1 MALSL
6 IRPTSPASW
15 YTYQMNYRRN
25 RVAGGTYFFTV
36 NLLNR
41 NADFL
46 TKHIDDLRNA
56 IRVTREKHPFH
67 IDAWVV
73 LPEHM
78 HCIWTLPEGDADY
91 SRRWQ
96 MLKKHFSK
104 ALPKTEY
111 RSKTRIKNNERGI
124 WQRRFWEHTIRDD
137 VDYAQHMDYIHY
149 NPVKHGYVRNVKEW
163 PHSTFHRLVETG
175 VYPFNWG

>member
-1 MALSL
+1 
-6 IRPTSPASW
+6 
-15 YTYQMNYRRN
+15 MNYRRK

-41 NADFL
+41 DADLL
-46 TKHIDDLRNA
+46 TAHIDDLRNA
-56 IRVTREKHPFH
+56 VRTTREKHPFH

-91 SRRWQ
+91 SKRWQ

-111 RSKTRIKNNERGI
+111 RSETRIKNNERGV
-124 WQRRFWEHTIRDD
+124 WQRRFWDHTIRDD

-149 NPVKHGYVRNVKEW
+149 NPVKHGYVRNVGDW
-163 PHSTFHRLVETG
+163 SYSTFHRLVETG
-175 VYPFNWG
+175 VYPSNWGEDVVLDTGERG

>member
-1 MALSL
+1 M
-6 IRPTSPASW
+6 
-15 YTYQMNYRRN
+15 
-25 RVAGGTYFFTV
+25 AGGTYFFTV

-78 HCIWTLPEGDADY
+78 HCIWTLPDGDADY

-96 MLKKHFSK
+96 ILKKHFSK
-104 ALPKTEY
+104 AFFKSITE
-111 RSKTRIKNNERGI
+111 NGI
-124 WQRRFWEHTIRDD
+124 
-137 VDYAQHMDYIHY
+137 
-149 NPVKHGYVRNVKEW
+149 
-163 PHSTFHRLVETG
+163 SVE
-175 VYPFNWG
+175 NSA